1 MRDAL
6 VITCERSGTHLMI
19 DTLSDSFGMT
29 YKAAG
34 SDIDYKKVNLAIPDN
49 MKMVIE
55 GCLAGSHGNKILKSH
70 HPFCF
75 FEPIWDWLTE
85 RLDVYYVSRDGRA
98 VMTSQW
104 NHFRVFDVDNLGPV
118 TLNVGDFMR
127 ANPMGTCAVRYHGS
141 PPPVNMVQRWS
152 DHVMGYMLPHILGM
166 LYLSYEDDHG
176 VTLDLMS
183 KAIGVPPR
191 TAKKP
196 LVGGVTPWRGKTD
209 TWKEFFTEEDEVFF
223 WRYGGDAMNVQG
235 YTTKIE
241 AQVVQHRI
249 EALQPLKKLKVL

>member
-6 VITCERSGTHLMI
+6 IITCERSGTHLMI

-34 SDIDYKKVNLAIPDN
+34 SDIDYKKVNLAIPE
-49 MKMVIE
+49 KMQEVIE

-75 FEPIWDWLTE
+75 FEPIWDWITE

-118 TLNVGDFMR
+118 TFNVGEFMR
-127 ANPMGTCAVRYHGS
+127 SDAAGTCAVRYHGS
-141 PPPVNMVQRWS
+141 PAPDNMVQRWA
-152 DHVMGYMLPHILGM
+152 DHIDS
-166 LYLSYEDDHG
+166 YLHRRIPGICYLEYEDDHDITLHKMSL
-176 VTLDLMS
+176 VTGA
-183 KAIGVPPR
+183 KPR
-191 TAKKP
+191 TEKKP

-209 TWKEFFTEEDEVFF
+209 TWREFFTEEDEEFF
-223 WRYGGDAMNVQG
+223 WIYGKLAM
-235 YTTKIE
+235 E
-241 AQVVQHRI
+241 ARPNMYAWCWDRLEVVQSG
-249 EALQPLKKLKVL
+249 